1 MRGVFRAFAC
11 FAIGLWYLTGSITV
25 AQELPALRGV
35 APQAP
40 APSVVPAI
48 VPTAVESV
56 AVPVAAPSAEIS
68 IGGQIARIKQV
79 EVRPAGDKV
88 IALFVDTGNGQHQIV
103 DVGPALN
110 WRSHTLRVGEQINV
124 RGPVVTLGDARVL
137 LASEVYAGAEIFPI
151 TRVAATAAPVAVA
164 AAGYPVADQ
173 MVKVDGRIEA
183 LRTVALAGKPGEHLL
198 ADIVNRRGE
207 MQVVDLGPPAALWRA
222 DLKQNDSIRVE
233 GQQMSINNRPMLLAL
248 QINKNGLPYMIDR
261 DVVHQGPAVVVP

>member
-1 MRGVFRAFAC
+1 MITASL
-11 FAIGLWYLTGSITV
+11 IGPAV
-25 AQELPALRGV
+25 ASGQSLPALRNV
-35 APQAP
+35 PPQTP
-40 APSVVPAI
+40 VRSVVPAI
-48 VPTAVESV
+48 VPTRVETIETVV
-56 AVPVAAPSAEIS
+56 APPVSEVS

-79 EVRPAGDKV
+79 TVQPVGDKI
-88 IALFVDTGNGQHQIV
+88 IALFLDTGNGQQQIV

-110 WRSHTLRVGEQINV
+110 WKSHPLRMGEQITV

-137 LASEVYAGAEIFPI
+137 LATEVYAAGDIFPI
-151 TRVAATAAPVAVA
+151 ARIAATAAPVALA

-173 MVKVDGRIEA
+173 IVKIDGRIDA
-183 LRTVALAGKPGEHLL
+183 LRTVALVGKPGEHLL
-198 ADIVNRRGE
+198 ADVVNRRGE

-248 QINKNGLPYMIDR
+248 QINKNGLPYVIDR